1 MGIVLEN
8 YEQINPS
15 STAKQRWFLPILS
28 AILLVPVLI
37 WMPLQSQK
45 NEFERLQARQIADT
59 LWAEQAIRNRMR
71 QTEVDTNNL
80 AADILAG
87 QMSGS
92 RLTARA
98 AGLLE
103 QYPEMARLTWLDSS
117 GTTRL
122 EVGAGSMARVP
133 DWHARSSGD
142 MPHYVL
148 PGEGDHKAGNLDN
161 MIVYVVPLVRSGQ
174 LIGSLDCAMNLGDLL
189 YRALPWWFAQGNQ
202 ISIVDNVDDQALA
215 TRSDSGDGR
224 RVFVHTKGLN
234 LPGLDL
240 AVKADSVA
248 VAPHPLSN
256 MMVVLAMLLAGGLCW
271 SLWALRTHDARRV
284 DAERSLARQ
293 LAFRLA
299 MENSLQTGLAV
310 RNLVGEIVYVNPGLC
325 TMLGYTRAELTGQK
339 PPYTFWAGDA
349 FEQFCGNAEQLS
361 QNGRSDGVESE
372 LVDAHGNK
380 IPVLVHQSAL
390 TDAECARTGWMTTL
404 VDISE
409 QKASQRLLRA
419 SEDSLQRSAR
429 LATMGEL
436 SSVLAH
442 ELNQPMTAIS
452 TYSTGVLAMLQ
463 DEAPD
468 RNRLEPA
475 LQQVQRQAHRAA
487 QIIRSLHDFVVKRT
501 PRRVVTAA
509 PDLIRNLLPLL
520 ELQAK
525 SYACSLKTSIDG
537 DLPRVLV
544 DPISIEQVV
553 MNLSRNAFQAMQA
566 SSLQCRELLIRVSRV
581 RENVQIEVIDT
592 GTGIDQEVA
601 ERLFSPFFST
611 KAEGMG
617 MGLNI
622 CRTIVEFHGGQLRHR
637 PNPSGGTIFS
647 FTVPVA
653 AEDCYS
659 H

>member
-1 MGIVLEN
+1 M
-8 YEQINPS
+8 
-15 STAKQRWFLPILS
+15 
-28 AILLVPVLI
+28 
-37 WMPLQSQK
+37 
-45 NEFERLQARQIADT
+45 
-59 LWAEQAIRNRMR
+59 
-71 QTEVDTNNL
+71 
-80 AADILAG
+80 
-87 QMSGS
+87 
-92 RLTARA
+92 
-98 AGLLE
+98 
-103 QYPEMARLTWLDSS
+103 
-117 GTTRL
+117 
-122 EVGAGSMARVP
+122 
-133 DWHARSSGD
+133 
-142 MPHYVL
+142 
-148 PGEGDHKAGNLDN
+148 
-161 MIVYVVPLVRSGQ
+161 
-174 LIGSLDCAMNLGDLL
+174 
-189 YRALPWWFAQGNQ
+189 
-202 ISIVDNVDDQALA
+202 
-215 TRSDSGDGR
+215 
-224 RVFVHTKGLN
+224 
-234 LPGLDL
+234 
-240 AVKADSVA
+240 
-248 VAPHPLSN
+248 
-256 MMVVLAMLLAGGLCW
+256 
-271 SLWALRTHDARRV
+271 
-284 DAERSLARQ
+284 
-293 LAFRLA
+293 
-299 MENSLQTGLAV
+299 
-310 RNLVGEIVYVNPGLC
+310 
-325 TMLGYTRAELTGQK
+325 
-339 PPYTFWAGDA
+339 
-349 FEQFCGNAEQLS
+349 
-361 QNGRSDGVESE
+361 
-372 LVDAHGNK
+372 
-380 IPVLVHQSAL
+380 LVHQSAL

-452 TYSTGVLAMLQ
+452 TYSTGVLALLQ

-475 LQQVQRQAHRAA
+475 LQQVQKQAHRAA
-487 QIIRSLHDFVVKRT
+487 QIIRS
-501 PRRVVTAA
+501 
-509 PDLIRNLLPLL
+509 
-520 ELQAK
+520 
-525 SYACSLKTSIDG
+525 ACTLKTSIDR

-653 AEDCYS
+653 ADDCYS